1 MTTTDRPSSSS
12 REDSY
17 MVRPYG
23 VSDAGPVGTF
33 DGVGGLTSSLRPD
46 RLLSDVLI
54 EAPSMQS
61 RRITATILVEGDV
74 DEVWQILTDYD
85 NLSTHV
91 PNLVQS
97 YRIPARTDSSN
108 NDNNSNRGRDRYSFN
123 NPNFADNTGNNM
135 DNKAIN
141 TRIFQEGAQKILGFD
156 FRASLKMDMSEDSMY
171 ASRNNGNAKN
181 LQFKLAESFMFSAF
195 EGSWIVKPHSRI
207 AASAGSRNNMRRP
220 SSSNNANNRMEN
232 DDGGI
237 NVSQL
242 TYNVFIKPR
251 GPVPVAALEW
261 RIKEDI
267 PVNLL
272 AVKKAVEE
280 GAYYRIASRKRNNQ
294 DNKGKGLLNRLGIRK
309 QRDPYWDADETLESY
324 IS

>member
-1 MTTTDRPSSSS
+1 MTGGSK
-12 REDSY
+12 EDGY

-23 VSDAGPVGTF
+23 VADAGPVGTF
-33 DGVGGLTSSLRPD
+33 DGMGGLTSSLRPD

-74 DEVWQILTDYD
+74 DEIWQILTDYD

-97 YRIPARTDSSN
+97 YRIPTRPDGTTN
-108 NDNNSNRGRDRYSFN
+108 NYNNGNRSRDRYSFN
-123 NPNFADNTGNNM
+123 NPNFADQTSATRA
-135 DNKAIN
+135 NKEAIN

-156 FRASLKMDMSEDSMY
+156 FRASLKMDMSEDKAY
-171 ASRNNGNAKN
+171 TSRNNGNAKS

-195 EGSWIVKPHSRI
+195 EGSWIVKPHSRL
-207 AASAGSRNNMRRP
+207 AAPAGNNNRRR
-220 SSSNNANNRMEN
+220 ANNFNTNNGAEN
-232 DDGGI
+232 TQRVV

-261 RIKEDI
+261 RIREDV

-272 AVKKAVEE
+272 AVKKAVED

-294 DNKGKGLLNRLGIRK
+294 ENKGKGLLNRLGIQK
-309 QRDPYWDADETLESY
+309 QRDPFWDADETLESY